1 MSYNTYKG
9 TFRPRNP
16 NKYKGNS
23 GNIVYRSR
31 WELVLMRYLD
41 DHPDVIEWSSE
52 EIIIPYRSP
61 IDNKVHRY
69 FPDFFVKR
77 KGKDGSIQSMLVEVK
92 PRAQTVPPDV
102 KLTLKG
108 QKPSRRY
115 INEVMTWGIN
125 SAKWQYAEAYC
136 ADRGWKFVIMT
147 EKELGI
153 KF

>member
-1 MSYNTYKG
+1 M
-9 TFRPRNP
+9 
-16 NKYKGNS
+16 
-23 GNIVYRSR
+23 
-31 WELVLMRYLD
+31 MHLD